1 MNAYNLAEDCLFLSI
16 ITTTTTT
23 TIMYVSKVA
32 PVHCTHV
39 SIDCQLI
46 LKTKLRERDERER
59 ERERASTRANKKGKK
74 AIFHTTNYNVC
85 QSGIECLNTHTHKHT

>member
-23 TIMYVSKVA
+23 IMCVSKVA

-46 LKTKLRERDERER
+46 LKTKLRERER